1 MWDYVRAHD
10 VPYNPL
16 HDQGFDDHRLRAV
29 RAARVTRADPYIPS
43 THSPEEIR

>member
-16 HDQGFDDHRLRAV
+16 HDQGITTVDCAPCLRA
-29 RAARVTRADPYIPS
+29 DD
-43 THSPEEIR
+43 

>member
-16 HDQGFDDHRLRAV
+16 HDQGFKTVDCAPCMRAGG
-29 RAARVTRADPYIPS
+29 
-43 THSPEEIR
+43 